1 MGSRR
6 VCAAAQGRAA
16 DGADVVPR
24 AVHPAARARGR
35 PNRSGFVDVGIRAGA
50 DGSASALAGRLRIC
64 VVDDSSRRLLR
75 RCDTPAP
82 PIQDEQ
88 RAERRRRRQ
97 RRAGDGGWE
106 DVPRRP
112 DGSWPFEAGEG
123 GSPSQM
129 RRAASELG
137 SPLAMSGGR
146 FSAAD
151 VRFAFRA
158 FALLHLHGGAHY
170 YHYYHCFAVRAVCGR
185 ARWWRFPP
193 RQCGTGHA
201 IGQAHAAGVC
211 SCRCSAT
218 RSAAAAGDVRV
229 VVGCWRPAAR
239 SPRCST
245 RPPRWALRR

>member
-1 MGSRR
+1 MRWMERQAPLRAGWAAQGARTGCSG
-6 VCAAAQGRAA
+6 VSVPAAAQGRAA
-16 DGADVVPR
+16 GAADIVPR
-24 AVHPAARARGR
+24 AVHPAAAARGR

-64 VVDDSSRRLLR
+64 VVDDSSRRSLR

-82 PIQDEQ
+82 PIQGEQ
-88 RAERRRRRQ
+88 RGERRRRRQ

-151 VRFAFRA
+151 VRS
-158 FALLHLHGGAHY
+158 ALRSH
-170 YHYYHCFAVRAVCGR
+170 
-185 ARWWRFPP
+185 
-193 RQCGTGHA
+193 RQCSA
-201 IGQAHAAGVC
+201 CSGVC
-211 SCRCSAT
+211 SCRCSAM

-245 RPPRWALRR
+245 RPPRWALRG